1 MKLKEILKE
10 AKSVK
15 VTKQWWKKASEEERE
30 QAMLSVVKDPD
41 DIDYD
46 LIDGKWENLEGW
58 MQRDMYFFEG
68 KLDEVINN
76 ITENELFVKS
86 EDIGCFTEWLS
97 EAVKHVSEAEW
108 YMLRMETR

>member
-41 DIDYD
+41 DINILFWLRRKNNEALDAQSAM
-46 LIDGKWENLEGW
+46 ICFLEP
-58 MQRDMYFFEG
+58 
-68 KLDEVINN
+68 
-76 ITENELFVKS
+76 
-86 EDIGCFTEWLS
+86 
-97 EAVKHVSEAEW
+97 
-108 YMLRMETR
+108 

>member
-10 AKSVK
+10 AKTVK
-15 VTKQWWKKASEEERE
+15 VKNQWWKKASEDERE

-76 ITENELFVKS
+76 ITENDSFN
-86 EDIGCFTEWLS
+86 IGNTL
-97 EAVKHVSEAEW
+97 
-108 YMLRMETR
+108 